1 MKAPV
6 YPFKSIVNDAKEYA
20 GESEGVQYKPKPNCI
35 SIGECVMILHE
46 VSQYITL
53 I

>member
-6 YPFKSIVNDAKEYA
+6 YPFKSIVNDAKDYT
-20 GESEGVQYKPKPNCI
+20 GESEGVQYKPKPNYI
-35 SIGECVMILHE
+35 SIGKCVMIFHE
-46 VSQYITL
+46 VGQYIIL